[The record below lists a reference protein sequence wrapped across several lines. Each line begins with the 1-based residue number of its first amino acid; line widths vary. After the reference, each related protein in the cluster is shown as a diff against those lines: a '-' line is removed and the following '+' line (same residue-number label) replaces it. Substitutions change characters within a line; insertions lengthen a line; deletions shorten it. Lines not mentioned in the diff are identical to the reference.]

1 MLQGAVFSSVVAK
14 AGLPAQMQIQPCSAG
29 CTTQANPCLRPLL
42 QVLTF
47 GTQND
52 EPEWVR
58 KQFFLG
64 VHGVIADDVAGVA
77 AALSSSKVAM

>member
-1 MLQGAVFSSVVAK
+1 M
-14 AGLPAQMQIQPCSAG
+14 
-29 CTTQANPCLRPLL
+29 
-42 QVLTF
+42 LTF

>member
-1 MLQGAVFSSVVAK
+1 MLQVALFDCCCQSRPVC
-14 AGLPAQMQIQPCSAG
+14 ADADSALQ
-29 CTTQANPCLRPLL
+29 CKLASQATPRLRPLL

-64 VHGVIADDVAGVA
+64 VHGVIADNVAGVA